1 MASEI
6 RGSDNFDSS
15 EAGKVIQM
23 VNYQTS
29 AVVTTTSIIP
39 WDNTIPQITEGAEFL
54 SISITPKSATNI
66 LIVEGVLS
74 MTADTTNSICTKSL
88 FLAGTSN
95 ALYTTNNYSINVNH
109 MTAVPMRYKMVAG
122 ATTPLTFS
130 IRAGNHTAVRTTMN
144 GWTAAAYYGGSW
156 TSSIQITEFA
166 P

>member
-15 EAGKVIQM
+15 KAGKVVQM

-29 AVVTTTSIIP
+29 TVISTTSIIP

-54 SISITPKSATNI
+54 SLSITPQSASNI
-66 LIVEGVLS
+66 LIIEGVLS
-74 MTADTTNSICTKSL
+74 VTADIVNQISAKSL
-88 FLAGTSN
+88 FIAGTSN
-95 ALYTTNNYSINVNH
+95 ALYTTNTYISSNNQ
-109 MTAVPMRYKMVAG
+109 MLAVPMRYKMVAG

-130 IRAGNHTAVRTTMN
+130 IRAGNHTANRVTMN
-144 GWTAAAYYGGSW
+144 GWQGAVYYGGSW